1 MSEEV
6 EMGAGAS
13 PPPATL
19 LQMMTGYW
27 VSQALHVAAKLG
39 IADLL
44 ADGPVDCEDL
54 AAATDTHAPSL
65 QRVLRALASVGVFTE
80 VSPGSFALTPLA
92 ELLRT
97 ETPGSMRALA
107 IMYAEEQYRAWG
119 ELLHSVRTGEMAFD
133 HQFGMGYFEYLAQ
146 HPEADRVFNE
156 AMTGWTHQLV
166 GAVVDTYDFSPFK
179 TIVDV
184 GGGYGALLAAI
195 LRSNPG
201 TRGVL
206 FEQPHVVASAEE
218 QVVAAGVADRCTF
231 VSGDFFAA
239 VPTGGDAYVLS
250 QILHDWDDERCVAIL
265 GQCRRAMP
273 DHGKL
278 LVVEL
283 VLPEG
288 DEPFLGKWL
297 DLHMLVLLG
306 SRERTAAEYDT
317 LFRAAGFK
325 LARVVLTPPGPS
337 VVEAVPV

>member
-218 QVVAAGVADRCTF
+218 QLVAAGVADRCTF

-250 QILHDWDDERCVAIL
+250 QILHDWDDERCVVIL

-325 LARVVLTPPGPS
+325 LARVVPTPPGPS

>member
-1 MSEEV
+1 MSQDIG
-6 EMGAGAS
+6 MGTDAS

-44 ADGPVDCEDL
+44 ADGPVDCKDL

-80 VSPGSFALTPLA
+80 VTPGSFALTPLA

-119 ELLHSVRTGEMAFD
+119 ELLHSVRTGKMAFN
-133 HQFGMGYFEYLAQ
+133 HQFGVGYFEYLAQ

-195 LRSNPG
+195 LQRNPD
-201 TRGVL
+201 TQGVL
-206 FEQPHVVASAEE
+206 FEQPHVVARAEE
-218 QVVAAGVADRCTF
+218 QLVAAGVADRCTC
-231 VSGDFFAA
+231 VGGDFFVA
-239 VPTGGDAYVLS
+239 VPAGGDAYVLS

-265 GQCRRAMP
+265 ERCRQAMP

-288 DEPFLGKWL
+288 DEPSFGKWL

-306 SRERTAAEYDT
+306 SRERTATEYDA
-317 LFRAAGFK
+317 LFRAAGFE
-325 LARVVLTPPGPS
+325 LTRVVPTPPGPG